1 MDGGGR
7 LAEPLT
13 GHELP
18 PGVSPRPDGRAGQ
31 GGRRRNKQAPASR
44 KPRFAGLSR
53 LSWRLRRS
61 LLFFGRLRRFRIAG
75 AVAFALAAAAGMG
88 YGVVQGGYSATVLG
102 WLNDAR
108 HLAAN
113 AVGFRITA
121 VAIAGDKHLSR
132 DEILAIAG
140 IGGRTSLL
148 FLDAAE
154 TREKL
159 KANPWVG
166 DATVQKLFPDR
177 LTIKVTEREAFAL
190 WQAGGQIHVIA
201 DDGTVLESFLSRA
214 VLTLPVVVGAGAAGR
229 AKDFLVLLDRH
240 PDLRAQVRASV
251 LVGDRRWNL
260 RLKNGIDIKL
270 PENNVARALDRLA
283 ALDREKRLLS
293 REISIVD
300 LRLPDRVTVRL
311 TDSIAEAREE
321 ALKAKRAKPKGG
333 NA

>member
-18 PGVSPRPDGRAGQ
+18 PGASRRPDGRAGQ
-31 GGRRRNKQAPASR
+31 GGRRRKKQAPASR
-44 KPRFAGLSR
+44 RRFAGFFR
-53 LSWRLRRS
+53 LPWRLQRS
-61 LLFFGRLRRFRIAG
+61 LLALGRLRRFRIAG
-75 AVAFALAAAAGMG
+75 ALAVILAIAAGLG
-88 YGVVQGGYSATVLG
+88 YGVVQGGRLQTVIG
-102 WLNDAR
+102 WLNEGR
-108 HLAAN
+108 HWAAN
-113 AVGFRITA
+113 AVGFRIAA

-154 TREKL
+154 ARAKL
-159 KANPWVG
+159 KSNPWVG

-177 LTIKVTEREAFAL
+177 LAITVTERKAFAL
-190 WQAGGQIHVIA
+190 WQTGGQVHVIA

-214 VLTLPVVVGAGAAGR
+214 VLALPVVVGAGAASR
-229 AKDFLVLLDRH
+229 ARDFLALLDRH
-240 PDLRAQVRASV
+240 PGLRDHVRASV
-251 LVGDRRWNL
+251 LVGERRWNL
-260 RLKNGIDIKL
+260 RLKNGIDVKL
-270 PENNVARALDRLA
+270 PENDIARALDHLA

-293 REISIVD
+293 REISVVD
-300 LRLPDRVTVRL
+300 LRLPGRVTVRL
-311 TDSIAEAREE
+311 TESVAEAREE